1 MENKT
6 EKVDAKALA
15 KELLVDRTHGSTR
28 VC

>member
-6 EKVDAKALA
+6 EKVDAKALP
-15 KELLVDRTHGSTR
+15 KELLVDRTHGSIR